1 MRRHR
6 VDVRGRRALTTEILD
21 KISSPADLA
30 DMSYEELDQLAF
42 ELRAHMIAV
51 TSLRGGHLASSLGA
65 VEIVLALHRVLSCPD
80 DRIVFDVGHQA
91 YAHKLLTG
99 RKEQFKTLRTFKG
112 ISGFPKIDES
122 PYDAHDSGHAS
133 DALST
138 AFGYCVAR
146 DLNGTDQTIAAVVG
160 DASFTGGMSMEA
172 LNSIGNSGTRLIVV
186 LNDNGMSISPNIGGF
201 AAYLA
206 KIRTSSAYINTRDQ
220 VEEAFNSGGKLGR
233 MLMRGGNMVK
243 ASVKQFVLPGTT
255 FLEGF
260 GVTYLGPI
268 DGHDIPTL
276 EAILREA
283 KELDGPVI
291 IHAVTKKG
299 KGYAPAEENPGLFH
313 GVGPFDISSGVP
325 AAKSGDPSWTSVF
338 GDELVKLADENEDI
352 VAITAAME
360 DGTGLK
366 KFAQT
371 WPERFYDVGIAE
383 EHAVCMASSL
393 AMAGKLPVVAI
404 YSTFLQRAFD
414 QVMIN
419 VALQKQHVVFAID
432 RAGLVGA
439 DGPTHHGAFDLSYL
453 RAVPGMKIMAPS
465 NDRELRRAL
474 RDALALDGPVAI
486 RYARGSAPVSD
497 QTPDPWEPGQGV
509 CVREGADV
517 ALLAVGDMVP
527 LALDIAARLH
537 DQGVEALVYDMRWVK
552 PVDDAAAARASTCKA
567 VFTFEDNSVV
577 GGFGTAVLESLAT
590 QGLSARVERIGLP
603 DGFVEQGSVAE
614 LFSELGLDA
623 ETLANRVLEV
633 LAS

>member
-1 MRRHR
+1 M
-6 VDVRGRRALTTEILD
+6 TTEILD
-21 KISSPADLA
+21 RISSPADLNA
-30 DMSYEELDQLAF
+30 LSYEELDQLAF

-65 VEIVLALHRVLSCPD
+65 VEIILALHRVLNCPD

-122 PYDAHDSGHAS
+122 PYDSHDSGHAS

-138 AFGYCVAR
+138 ACGYCIAR
-146 DLNGTDQTIAAVVG
+146 DLAGTDQTIAAVVG

-172 LNSIGNSGTRLIVV
+172 LNNIGNAGTRLIVV

-206 KIRTSSAYINTRDQ
+206 KIRTSSKYINTRDQ
-220 VEEAFNSGGKLGR
+220 VEEAFNSGGKFGR

-283 KELDGPVI
+283 KEMDGPVI

-313 GVGPFDISSGVP
+313 GVGPFDIASGVP
-325 AAKSGDPSWTSVF
+325 ASKQGDPSWTSVF
-338 GDELVKLADENEDI
+338 GDELTRLAEEDERI

-366 KFAQT
+366 EFSKRF
-371 WPERFYDVGIAE
+371 PERFFDVGIAE
-383 EHAVCMASSL
+383 EHAVGMASSL
-393 AMAGKLPVVAI
+393 AMAGKVPVVAI

-414 QVMIN
+414 QMMIN
-419 VALQKQHVVFAID
+419 VALQKQHVIFAVD

-439 DGPTHHGAFDLSYL
+439 DGPTHQGAFDLSYL
-453 RAVPGMKIMAPS
+453 RVVPDMKIMAPS

-474 RDALALDGPVAI
+474 CDAVRLEGPVAI
-486 RYARGSAPVSD
+486 RYARGSAPVAD
-497 QTPDPWEPGQGV
+497 RAAVPWELGRGI
-509 CVREGADV
+509 CVREGEDV
-517 ALLAVGDMVP
+517 ALLAVGDMVQV
-527 LALDIAARLH
+527 ACETAARLH
-537 DQGVEALVYDMRWVK
+537 ERGVEALVYDMRWVK
-552 PVDDAAAARASTCKA
+552 PIDDAAVKRACACGA
-567 VFTFEDNSVV
+567 VFTFEDNSIV
-577 GGFGTAVLESLAT
+577 GGFGSAVLESMASQGLAT
-590 QGLSARVERIGLP
+590 RVERIGLP
-603 DGFVEQGSVAE
+603 DAFVEQGSISE
-614 LFSELGLDA
+614 LFEELGLDVDSL
-623 ETLANRVLEV
+623 TGRVLEV